1 MDAAVLDMVGSG
13 MNKNDA
19 PQLNFQGF
27 AEGQV
32 TDARSWDETGPL
44 AIMDEEPRPV
54 IQCSS
59 RLIAG

>member
-27 AEGQV
+27 AEGQA

-54 IQCSS
+54 I
-59 RLIAG
+59 

>member
-44 AIMDEEPRPV
+44 ESWTRSPGL
-54 IQCSS
+54 SS
-59 RLIAG
+59 NVRVD